1 MKRITIPFIGLV
13 RVLFSYAQTEQKGIV
28 STMNL
33 STPPQRFGRSS
44 IWLLVCLL
52 LVSSC
57 QDHRPLNPQVL
68 SADVAHAWMQMHIR
82 LTLSTTGYNSVV
94 SDRSF
99 GYAGIT
105 MYEAVLPGIEGSTSL
120 LAQIGGSSL
129 TPSQS
134 ADQYYWPESLNAAM
148 ASITK
153 QFFESTSAANLK
165 SIDSLET
172 VYKNQ
177 FQAATNPD
185 KLMNAETYGR
195 QVANAIF
202 AWSKTDGA
210 HQAYKNVTDPTY
222 TPPAGPGLWV
232 PTPTAAPILPRW
244 GNNRTFIANSAVSSQ
259 PGPPIAYSEDPGSAF
274 YAMVNEVYTTSQ
286 SLTKTDTTT
295 ARFWAD
301 TPGNLNVPAH
311 ATNILTQLLVTT
323 NQDLFKAAAA
333 YARHGIA
340 LSDAAVSTFKTKYT
354 YNLLRPFTYIRN
366 VLKKTTWS
374 PLLPTPPHPEYSAA
388 HAVVSAASGAVLEK
402 LFGASYTFTDNSYAS
417 SYGVRSYTTFQEY
430 VQEAGRSRL
439 LGGIHYGPSISAGLS
454 QGTKVGTMVNQLTIK

>member
-1 MKRITIPFIGLV
+1 
-13 RVLFSYAQTEQKGIV
+13 
-28 STMNL
+28 
-33 STPPQRFGRSS
+33 
-44 IWLLVCLL
+44 
-52 LVSSC
+52 
-57 QDHRPLNPQVL
+57 
-68 SADVAHAWMQMHIR
+68 MQMQIR
-82 LTLSTTGYNSVV
+82 LTLSTTGYNSIV
-94 SDRSF
+94 SNRSF

-105 MYEAVLPGIEGSTSL
+105 MYEAVRPGIEGNTSL
-120 LAQIGGSSL
+120 LAQIGGNAL
-129 TPSQS
+129 TPSKD

-148 ASITK
+148 ASLTR

-172 VYKNQ
+172 VYKAQ
-177 FQAATNPD
+177 FQVATPPD
-185 KLMNAETYGR
+185 KLTNAETYGR

-202 AWSKTDGA
+202 EWSKTDGG

-222 TPPAGPGLWV
+222 TPPVGPGFWV

-259 PGPPIAYSEDPGSAF
+259 PGPPTTYSEDPSSAF

-333 YARHGIA
+333 YAQHGIA

-366 VLKKTTWS
+366 VLKKTSWN
-374 PLLPTPPHPEYSAA
+374 PVIPTPPHPEYSAA
-388 HAVVSAASGAVLEK
+388 HAVVSAASAAVLEK
-402 LFGASYTFTDNSYAS
+402 LFGTSYKFSDNSYAL
-417 SYGVRSYTTFQEY
+417 SYGVRSYNTFQEY
-430 VQEAGRSRL
+430 AQEAGRSRL
-439 LGGIHYGPSISAGLS
+439 LGGIHYAPSISTGLT
-454 QGTKVGTMVNQLTIK
+454 QGAKVGSMVNQLTIK

>member
-1 MKRITIPFIGLV
+1 
-13 RVLFSYAQTEQKGIV
+13 
-28 STMNL
+28 MNR
-33 STPPQRFGRSS
+33 STPPQRFLRSS
-44 IWLLVCLL
+44 IWRLVFLL
-52 LVSSC
+52 LVGSC
-57 QDHRPLNPQVL
+57 QDHRPINPAVL
-68 SADVAHAWMQMHIR
+68 SADVAHAWMQMQIR
-82 LTLSTTGYNSVV
+82 LTLSTTGYNSIV
-94 SDRSF
+94 SNRSF

-105 MYEAVLPGIEGSTSL
+105 MYEAVLPGIEGNTSL
-120 LAQIGGSSL
+120 LAQIGGNAL
-129 TPSQS
+129 TPSQA

-148 ASITK
+148 ASLTR

-172 VYKNQ
+172 IYKAH
-177 FQAATNPD
+177 FQAATPPD
-185 KLMNAETYGR
+185 KLTNAETYGR

-202 AWSKTDGA
+202 EWSKTDGG

-222 TPPAGPGLWV
+222 TPPVGPGLWV

-244 GNNRTFIANSAVSSQ
+244 DNNRTFIANSAVSSQ
-259 PGPPIAYSEDPGSAF
+259 PGPPTPYSEDPSSAF

-333 YARHGIA
+333 YAQHGIA

-366 VLKKTTWS
+366 VLKKTSWN
-374 PLLPTPPHPEYSAA
+374 PVIPTPPHPEYSAA
-388 HAVVSAASGAVLEK
+388 HAVVSAASAAVLEK
-402 LFGASYTFTDNSYAS
+402 LFGTSYKFSDNSYAS
-417 SYGVRSYTTFQEY
+417 SYGIRSYNTFQEY
-430 VQEAGRSRL
+430 AQEAGRSRL
-439 LGGIHYGPSISAGLS
+439 LGGIHYAPSISTGLT
-454 QGTKVGTMVNQLTIK
+454 QGAKVGSMINQLKIK

>member
-1 MKRITIPFIGLV
+1 
-13 RVLFSYAQTEQKGIV
+13 
-28 STMNL
+28 MNR
-33 STPPQRFGRSS
+33 STPPQRFVRFS
-44 IWLLVCLL
+44 IWLLVCTLL
-52 LVSSC
+52 TASC
-57 QDHRPLNPQVL
+57 QDHQQPTTPVL
-68 SADVAHAWMQMHIR
+68 AADVAHAWMQMQIR
-82 LTLSTTGYNSVV
+82 LTLRTTGYNSVV

-105 MYEAVLPGIEGSTSL
+105 MYEAVLPGIVGSTSL
-120 LAQIGGSSL
+120 LAQIGGSSV
-129 TPSQS
+129 TPSQP

-148 ASITK
+148 ASVTR

-177 FQAATNPD
+177 FQAATSTD
-185 KLMNAETYGR
+185 KLTNAETYGR

-202 AWSKTDGA
+202 EWSKTDGG

-222 TPPAGPGLWV
+222 TPPVGPGLWV

-244 GNNRTFIANSAVSSQ
+244 GNSRTFIANSAVSSQ
-259 PGPPIAYSEDPGSAF
+259 PGPPIAYSEDPSSAF

-311 ATNILTQLLVTT
+311 ATNILTQLSMTA

-354 YNLLRPFTYIRN
+354 YNLVRPFTYIRN
-366 VLKKTTWS
+366 VMKKTTWN
-374 PLLPTPPHPEYSAA
+374 PVIPTPPHPEYSAA
-388 HAVVSAASGAVLEK
+388 HAVVSAASAAVLEK
-402 LFGASYTFTDNSYAS
+402 LFGTSYSFSDNSYAS
-417 SYGVRSYTTFQEY
+417 SLGVRSYTTFQEY
-430 VQEAGRSRL
+430 AQEAGRSRL
-439 LGGIHYGPSISAGLS
+439 LGGIHYAPSISTGLI
-454 QGTKVGTMVNQLTIK
+454 QGAKVGNMVNQLTIK

>member
-1 MKRITIPFIGLV
+1 
-13 RVLFSYAQTEQKGIV
+13 
-28 STMNL
+28 MNR
-33 STPPQRFGRSS
+33 STPPQRFVRFS
-44 IWLLVCLL
+44 IWLLICTLL
-52 LVSSC
+52 TASC
-57 QDHRPLNPQVL
+57 QDHQLPTTPVL
-68 SADVAHAWMQMHIR
+68 AADVAHAWMQMQIR

-105 MYEAVLPGIEGSTSL
+105 MYEAVLPGIVGSTSL
-120 LAQIGGSSL
+120 LSQIGGSSL
-129 TPSQS
+129 TPSQP

-148 ASITK
+148 ASVTR

-172 VYKNQ
+172 VYKIQ
-177 FQAATNPD
+177 FQAATSTD
-185 KLMNAETYGR
+185 KLTNAETYGR

-202 AWSKTDGA
+202 EWSKTDGG
-210 HQAYKNVTDPTY
+210 HQGYKNVTDPTY
-222 TPPAGPGLWV
+222 TPPVGPGLWV

-244 GNNRTFIANSAVSSQ
+244 GNSRTFIANSAVSSQ
-259 PGPPIAYSEDPGSAF
+259 PGPPITYSEDPSSAF

-311 ATNILTQLLVTT
+311 ATNILRQLLVTT

-333 YARHGIA
+333 YAQHGIA

-354 YNLLRPFTYIRN
+354 YNLVRPFTYIRN

-374 PLLPTPPHPEYSAA
+374 PVIPTPPHPEYSAA

-402 LFGASYTFTDNSYAS
+402 LFGTSYKFTDNSYAS

-439 LGGIHYGPSISAGLS
+439 LGGIHYGPSISAGLI
-454 QGTKVGTMVNQLTIK
+454 QGDQNRQYG